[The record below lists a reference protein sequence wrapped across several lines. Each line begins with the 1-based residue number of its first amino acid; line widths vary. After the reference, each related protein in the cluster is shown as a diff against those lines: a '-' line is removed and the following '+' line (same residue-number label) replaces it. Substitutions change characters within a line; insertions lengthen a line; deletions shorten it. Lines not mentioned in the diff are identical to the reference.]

1 MTPSRAFI
9 RTLAGDDELAV
20 ASPTFMLQLIYD
32 DFDGPCV
39 HPFPRPCLGS
49 MRHAPRCVSRDLQT
63 DANPAWRGLKH
74 T

>member
-1 MTPSRAFI
+1 MKPSRAFI

-39 HPFPRPCLGS
+39 HPSL
-49 MRHAPRCVSRDLQT
+49 ALV
-63 DANPAWRGLKH
+63 
-74 T
+74 